1 MQVKTLSLPTQGAG
15 GLVVVAVVGGLLDED
30 HVVGGGDLGVPAV
43 QPEPPPSRRLHPG
56 GALVLVPQIVA
67 WVTTVLALELQTNHR
82 QSFHN
87 HGKGPSPGFHI

>member
-1 MQVKTLSLPTQGAG
+1 MNLHPSLNKVKTDVPTQGAG

-43 QPEPPPSRRLHPG
+43 QPQPPPSSGLHPG

-67 WVTTVLALELQTNHR
+67 WSQ
-82 QSFHN
+82 QC
-87 HGKGPSPGFHI
+87 

>member
-1 MQVKTLSLPTQGAG
+1 MNLHPSWNKVKTDVPTQGAG

-43 QPEPPPSRRLHPG
+43 EPQPPPSSGLHPG

-67 WVTTVLALELQTNHR
+67 WSQ
-82 QSFHN
+82 QC
-87 HGKGPSPGFHI
+87 